1 MAEDPQLRSWGKGG
15 FLESSSMLRTQGL
28 NIVRGGEKR
37 GIYQHAPSSGR
48 VRWDNRDTVDHCGC
62 GKEERGCEGGEEA
75 SVKGS
80 LVWMKCCLLSWE
92 QWVGER
98 EQTPMFSLYYSL
110 MALHCNHQLCSTL
123 TSPQSPCEFLAGR
136 DHG

>member
-48 VRWDNRDTVDHCGC
+48 VRWDNRDQWTIVAVERKKEDVR
-62 GKEERGCEGGEEA
+62 EERKR
-75 SVKGS
+75 V
-80 LVWMKCCLLSWE
+80 
-92 QWVGER
+92 
-98 EQTPMFSLYYSL
+98 
-110 MALHCNHQLCSTL
+110 
-123 TSPQSPCEFLAGR
+123 
-136 DHG
+136 